1 MTESKVKILIEKF
14 LDGSST
20 PAEERSVY
28 GWFAHNADA
37 GDLEEYRQM
46 FGWYAALEAS
56 APAAA
61 GKEQRRRRR
70 GIWLAAASIAAAV
83 ALMAGI
89 IVPFAVSPATD
100 YDSELYASLQGSY
113 ISRGGKTVTDIS
125 LIYDDLIRAEQFAD
139 SLQTSLDSRDI
150 NSELQEQILA
160 SVTRDISDPELA
172 ESVRRD
178 ILESF

>member
-1 MTESKVKILIEKF
+1 MTESEVKILIEKF
-14 LDGSST
+14 LDGSTT

-46 FGWYAALEAS
+46 FSWYAALEAS
-56 APAAA
+56 APAA

-70 GIWLAAASIAAAV
+70 SIWLAAASIAAAV

-125 LIYDDLIRAEQFAD
+125 LIYDELIRAEQFAD
-139 SLQTSLDSRDI
+139 SLQTALDSRDI
-150 NSELQEQILA
+150 DADLQEQILT